1 MIVRL
6 NKDEANMWRQ
16 RLMLGSGDIV
26 FITFNR
32 CLKQLHSEGATA
44 LTPPEVFLSAKR
56 LAATLLTMDEVD
68 EAVDDEVDNLADE
81 ASSIAGANGDDEAM
95 IISVVAAAIVTVLA
109 KSHSAEPIYQE
120 IARALIM
127 RCSGHPLFYPMMS
140 AAGKKEEERL
150 NAGKRANLMAYEL
163 ESAALEGEEAVR
175 KTVANLIDIA
185 KTIDPDATKNM
196 LLVLSR
202 FNDCHGH
209 KYQDEVDR
217 LYNIHRN
224 MTASMNLQLSA
235 DGQPCLN
242 FNNRVG
248 QVVAKADVVNRF

>member
-32 CLKQLHSEGATA
+32 CLKQLHSEGTTA
-44 LTPPEVFLSAKR
+44 LTPPEVFLSARR

-68 EAVDDEVDNLADE
+68 EAVDDEVDNLVDE
-81 ASSIAGANGDDEAM
+81 ASAIAAANAEDEAM

-109 KSHSAEPIYQE
+109 KSHSGEPIY
-120 IARALIM
+120 ADVAKALIM
-127 RCSGHPLFYPMMS
+127 RWNDHPLFYPMMR

-150 NAGKRANLMAYEL
+150 NAGKRPNLMAYEL

-224 MTASMNLQLSA
+224 MTATMNLQLSA

>member
-32 CLKQLHSEGATA
+32 CLKQLHSEGTTA
-44 LTPPEVFLSAKR
+44 LSPPEVFLSAKR
-56 LAATLLTMDEVD
+56 LAATLLTMD

-224 MTASMNLQLSA
+224 MTASMNLQLST

>member
-68 EAVDDEVDNLADE
+68 NLADE

-127 RCSGHPLFYPMMS
+127 RCSGHPLFYPMMR
-140 AAGKKEEERL
+140 AAVKKEEERL

-224 MTASMNLQLSA
+224 MTASMNLQLST